1 MDKIHLLNDS
11 QTDRMYYANELS
23 EADRDVASMN
33 SPPLFKLIDQHM
45 EKRVERRAHK
55 RFQVNKDTFAL
66 IRPVSVKQIRVTD
79 RSMGEIACAIYR
91 SKLTKFGRINNI
103 SRGGLSFRYV
113 AGEERSNESLVL
125 DILLTEWGF
134 YLESLTFKDISN
146 FEIPDDFFSGP
157 IKMRQHHV
165 QFERLASAQIT
176 KLKHFINNYIY
187 GVQN

>member
-23 EADRDVASMN
+23 EAGRDVASMN
-33 SPPLFKLIDQHM
+33 SPPLFKLIDQHV
-45 EKRVERRAHK
+45 KRMVERRAHK
-55 RFQVNKDTFAL
+55 RFQVNKNTFAL
-66 IRPVSVKQIRVTD
+66 VRPVSVKQIRVTG
-79 RSMGEIACAIYR
+79 RSMGEIACALYR

-103 SRGGLSFRYV
+103 SMGGLSFLYV

-125 DILLTEWGF
+125 DILLTECGF
-134 YLESLTFKDISN
+134 YLESLTFLDISD
-146 FEIPDDFFSGP
+146 FEIPDDFSSEP

-165 QFERLASAQIT
+165 QFERLASAQIA

-187 GVQN
+187 GM